1 MERKDVWAAGNLYEP
16 YVGRWSRIVA
26 REFLPWLAVP
36 HNKEW
41 LEVGCGTGAFTQ
53 TILEAAL
60 PRFVMAIDA
69 SADFI
74 EYARAQTRS
83 PLATFEI
90 GDAQALVVDTASFD
104 AAVSGLVLNFVAQ
117 PVRAVKE
124 MARAVRSGGVVAA
137 YVWDYA
143 GQMELMRYFW
153 DAAVAL
159 DPAAADLDE
168 GLRFPICAP
177 APLSELFAHAGL
189 RAVEVRS
196 INVPTYFQDFDDYW
210 SPFLGGQGPAPGYA
224 ISLSEERRSVL
235 CERIRAKLPISA
247 DGGISL
253 TARAWAV
260 KGYVP

>member
-90 GDAQALVVDTASFD
+90 GDAL
-104 AAVSGLVLNFVAQ
+104 L
-117 PVRAVKE
+117 
-124 MARAVRSGGVVAA
+124 
-137 YVWDYA
+137 
-143 GQMELMRYFW
+143 
-153 DAAVAL
+153 
-159 DPAAADLDE
+159 
-168 GLRFPICAP
+168 
-177 APLSELFAHAGL
+177 
-189 RAVEVRS
+189 
-196 INVPTYFQDFDDYW
+196 
-210 SPFLGGQGPAPGYA
+210 
-224 ISLSEERRSVL
+224 ERR
-235 CERIRAKLPISA
+235 
-247 DGGISL
+247 
-253 TARAWAV
+253 TA
-260 KGYVP
+260 